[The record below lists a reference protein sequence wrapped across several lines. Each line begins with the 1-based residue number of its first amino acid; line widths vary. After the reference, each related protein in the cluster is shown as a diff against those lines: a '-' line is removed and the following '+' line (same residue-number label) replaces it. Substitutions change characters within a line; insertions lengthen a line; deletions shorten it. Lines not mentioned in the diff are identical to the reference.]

1 MGYGYQID
9 PLAKFVTAPDQLPP
23 RSPRLPSAIK
33 TLPAPPA
40 PLPAANKTLPAPP
53 PELPSAIKTIYP
65 GGTVNVSPVYVNN
78 SPVFDAE
85 QDDDYFGIPKSQQ
98 QQQLLPPPSND
109 QKKQNP
115 PPAPA
120 PQTSDNT
127 LKTRSGSNGSDE
139 AVNESKNPSKST
151 VRFRLY
157 FCD

>member
-9 PLAKFVTAPDQLPP
+9 ALDKFVTAPDQPP
-23 RSPRLPSAIK
+23 PRLPSAIK

-65 GGTVNVSPVYVNN
+65 GGTVNV

-151 VRFRLY
+151 VSFYIY
-157 FCD
+157 FCKLTPFLAYFIK